1 MAAIIAQLTRA
12 ARGRR
17 TRRTYGANK
26 CLYTLQPFDRNGFNP
41 AIHNKSGSTRHFC
54 WVEGNIIVQ
63 VLFGEGP
70 VGGVRPESG
79 TGGGDDTDHVEGAP
93 GIGEEYLELKR
104 NFISVEKDSTKGEI

>member
-41 AIHNKSGSTRHFC
+41 AIHNKSGSTSHVC
-54 WVEGNIIVQ
+54 SVEENII
-63 VLFGEGP
+63 F
-70 VGGVRPESG
+70 
-79 TGGGDDTDHVEGAP
+79 
-93 GIGEEYLELKR
+93 
-104 NFISVEKDSTKGEI
+104 

>member
-41 AIHNKSGSTRHFC
+41 AIHNKSGNWQGWLAKFTFL
-54 WVEGNIIVQ
+54 GIVWRR
-63 VLFGEGP
+63 P
-70 VGGVRPESG
+70 GGRSMSRKWHLRRRSYRTCGRSIRYRSLTPDVC
-79 TGGGDDTDHVEGAP
+79 
-93 GIGEEYLELKR
+93 I
-104 NFISVEKDSTKGEI
+104 

>member
-41 AIHNKSGSTRHFC
+41 AIHNKSGSAR
-54 WVEGNIIVQ
+54 
-63 VLFGEGP
+63 
-70 VGGVRPESG
+70 
-79 TGGGDDTDHVEGAP
+79 
-93 GIGEEYLELKR
+93 GIFAG
-104 NFISVEKDSTKGEI
+104 

>member
-41 AIHNKSGSTRHFC
+41 AIHNKSGSTSHGWRR
-54 WVEGNIIVQ
+54 I
-63 VLFGEGP
+63 LFSRYCLEKA
-70 VGGVRPESG
+70 RW
-79 TGGGDDTDHVEGAP
+79 
-93 GIGEEYLELKR
+93 EEYVQKVALEEEMIQAMWREAQVQEL
-104 NFISVEKDSTKGEI
+104 

>member
-41 AIHNKSGSTRHFC
+41 AIHNKSGSWLG
-54 WVEGNIIVQ
+54 WVKIF
-63 VLFGEGP
+63 LF
-70 VGGVRPESG
+70 
-79 TGGGDDTDHVEGAP
+79 
-93 GIGEEYLELKR
+93 
-104 NFISVEKDSTKGEI
+104 